1 MLSSSLSLF
10 VFSTYQYRVK
20 TTYITTFFFFLLLCF
35 PEHCFCCLCL
45 LFYPILYSFLFY
57 SLLACVVILSHCV
70 SFFSL
75 SFCLNVERIVK
86 LNLFQPILK
95 KRQGKGWICQK
106 NLKTQS
112 IPSYFENKAGQGP
125 ILSKESYNSIY
136 SIPFQKFQ
144 SVSKKGRAQAHFVK
158 RI

>member
-1 MLSSSLSLF
+1 MGLIF
-10 VFSTYQYRVK
+10 GSTYQYRVK

-70 SFFSL
+70 SFFLL

-95 KRQGKGWICQK
+95 KRQGKGLICQK

-112 IPSYFENKAGQGP
+112 IPSHLENKAGQRP
-125 ILSKESYNSIY
+125 ILSKESYTQSI
-136 SIPFQKFQ
+136 Q
-144 SVSKKGRAQAHFVK
+144 SHSKNKAG
-158 RI
+158 

>member
-1 MLSSSLSLF
+1 MTSSSSLRVFSQAFPEDLIRAHSFVESLRGLLF
-10 VFSTYQYRVK
+10 SKPSWVANANVNFIVVFMTNEWNKRKWKKISTYQYRVK

-70 SFFSL
+70 SFFLL

-95 KRQGKGWICQK
+95 K
-106 NLKTQS
+106 
-112 IPSYFENKAGQGP
+112 
-125 ILSKESYNSIY
+125 
-136 SIPFQKFQ
+136 
-144 SVSKKGRAQAHFVK
+144 GRAKAEFVK

>member
-1 MLSSSLSLF
+1 MLANLSFLSITVSFSLLPLLL
-10 VFSTYQYRVK
+10 STYQYRVK

-70 SFFSL
+70 SFFLL

-95 KRQGKGWICQK
+95 KRQGKGPFCQK

-112 IPSYFENKAGQGP
+112 IPPHFENKAGQRP
-125 ILSKESYNSIY
+125 VLSKESKTSIY
-136 SIPFQKFQ
+136 STQF
-144 SVSKKGRAQAHFVK
+144 
-158 RI
+158 

>member
-1 MLSSSLSLF
+1 MNANLRAQPPASASLEQLEEQRGCTPSLAAL
-10 VFSTYQYRVK
+10 VDPGWGGNSTHPSTYQYRVK

-57 SLLACVVILSHCV
+57 SLLACVVILSRCV
-70 SFFSL
+70 SFFLL

-95 KRQGKGWICQK
+95 KRQGKG
-106 NLKTQS
+106 
-112 IPSYFENKAGQGP
+112 
-125 ILSKESYNSIY
+125 
-136 SIPFQKFQ
+136 
-144 SVSKKGRAQAHFVK
+144 
-158 RI
+158 